1 MQVITTNIYALDQS
15 DLYYVF
21 VIQNDSGFTSF
32 THFLKRL
39 LLIIEKSEPV
49 SAGPP
54 LG

>member
-32 THFLKRL
+32 THFLKKATVVL
-39 LLIIEKSEPV
+39 
-49 SAGPP
+49 
-54 LG
+54 